1 MGEEF
6 DFAKMFENEIPGFV
20 LELIRAGTAEEY
32 QRELDRFKN
41 DVKAHGIAAKLLLR
55 EYPLLWKMH
64 ISRHTDYHAF
74 MDDVEP
80 GLKQVYL
87 DYVRLVE
94 DVKKTSASLY
104 DEEIAASRRDVFGKQ
119 RPPKSIREKKA
130 QLVRVQEED
139 IADDYIESVQSLDV
153 IGSLEKIRAMVANV
167 TKYREALESMLK
179 MDALMRTA
187 GEDGLPKGMT
197 QEEMKQLMN
206 SPLPDLDSS
215 PFSELGPFDKGV
227 VEQVTNFN
235 NRFWGN
241 IEKLDKTFKKYFDGI
256 VESFVACIQDIDS
269 LNQHIVRFLARL
281 VHIQRFGNRS
291 YEGIERVDS
300 DLDRVELKSFMRS
313 FERKYSA
320 LGGFISSYFKFNVLR
335 VSSAH
340 LVADARLSDDGSEIV
355 INRVG
360 KPPLVY
366 NTSLL
371 NKRIN
376 SYVELTSALPLFMEE
391 TDGEAFFNV
400 TEFTATYLGSIR
412 AIIDDLKRIEEIQAE
427 MERRFVEDEARE
439 ERVEMEAMNKIIERI
454 HSGENQLS
462 DLAEFIK
469 KHPNMAKILKAA
481 LERLALD
488 R

>member
-1 MGEEF
+1 V
-6 DFAKMFENEIPGFV
+6 NS
-20 LELIRAGTAEEY
+20 
-32 QRELDRFKN
+32 QN
-41 DVKAHGIAAKLLLR
+41 
-55 EYPLLWKMH
+55 
-64 ISRHTDYHAF
+64 
-74 MDDVEP
+74 
-80 GLKQVYL
+80 
-87 DYVRLVE
+87 RL
-94 DVKKTSASLY
+94 
-104 DEEIAASRRDVFGKQ
+104 
-119 RPPKSIREKKA
+119 
-130 QLVRVQEED
+130 
-139 IADDYIESVQSLDV
+139 
-153 IGSLEKIRAMVANV
+153 
-167 TKYREALESMLK
+167 
-179 MDALMRTA
+179 
-187 GEDGLPKGMT
+187 
-197 QEEMKQLMN
+197 
-206 SPLPDLDSS
+206 
-215 PFSELGPFDKGV
+215 
-227 VEQVTNFN
+227 
-235 NRFWGN
+235 WGN

-269 LNQHIVRFLARL
+269 LNQHLVRFLARL

-366 NTSLL
+366 STSLL

-376 SYVELTSALPLFMEE
+376 SYVELTSALPLFREE
-391 TDGEAFFNV
+391 ADGEAFCNFI
-400 TEFTATYLGSIR
+400 EILATYLGLIR
-412 AIIDDLKRIEEIQAE
+412 TFVDDLKRIEEIQAE
-427 MERRFVEDEARE
+427 MERRFVEDEAWE
-439 ERVEMEAMNKIIERI
+439 ERVEIEAMNRIIERI

-462 DLAEFIK
+462 DLVEFIK